1 MIFESASQFH
11 ISLLCLGPVY
21 NSVFMVYYVL
31 NVKALIGRRL
41 QSEDGGVAAV
51 LLVTVPLCE
60 DLQPLSPAFYST
72 NLIISSALFAAIRN
86 FNSN

>member
-1 MIFESASQFH
+1 MEG
-11 ISLLCLGPVY
+11 LV
-21 NSVFMVYYVL
+21 
-31 NVKALIGRRL
+31 GR
-41 QSEDGGVAAV
+41 VAAV

-72 NLIISSALFAAIRN
+72 NLIISSELFAAIRN